1 MTEALLPQVMADT
14 HAAAFTQSRPWSA
27 AEFTALL
34 ESPLNFAIGDARAFA
49 LVRVV
54 AQEAEL
60 LTIATAPAH
69 RRRGLARATMA
80 GWAAEARRRGAL
92 EAFLEVA
99 EDNMPAQALYHAC
112 GFALCGRR
120 SGYYP
125 REGRAAADALLMRA
139 YLR

>member
-1 MTEALLPQVMADT
+1 MSEPLSPQAMAET

-27 AEFTALL
+27 AEFAALL
-34 ESPLNFAIGDARAFA
+34 DSPLNFAIGDARAFA

-69 RRRGLARATMA
+69 RRQGLARAAMA
-80 GWAAEARRRGAL
+80 AWSAEARRRGAL
-92 EAFLEVA
+92 EALLEVA
-99 EDNMPAQALYHAC
+99 EDNAPAQALYHAC

-120 SGYYP
+120 PGYYP